1 MAIAATKLIINN
13 VFLII
18 TNFRPTK
25 IIYFVDISSKSE
37 NDSYFCRQII
47 LNHSLK
53 QIKMKKTFLLITALL
68 MMGSAAFA
76 GGGIDLAIGPKV
88 GFQTASLSYQKAD
101 IKAGFSNHFTA
112 GFFGRV
118 TIGRVYVQPE
128 VLYFKTSNV
137 FDAHVIGV
145 EENENLFNLPTGA
158 NVNLTLNQ
166 MNLQVPILVGF
177 NVIDLDVVTLRA
189 QVGPTANFVL
199 QSKTLYDQTYTLE
212 GQTAEIANTTTDEKF
227 NPKSISWGL
236 QAGLGVD
243 VLKRITLDINYN
255 FGLSKMFDALNETTL
270 GETFDFSNIDNT
282 KQNMFMVT
290 IGYKFF

>member
-1 MAIAATKLIINN
+1 MAPL
-13 VFLII
+13 
-18 TNFRPTK
+18 
-25 IIYFVDISSKSE
+25 
-37 NDSYFCRQII
+37 
-47 LNHSLK
+47 
-53 QIKMKKTFLLITALL
+53 
-68 MMGSAAFA
+68 
-76 GGGIDLAIGPKV
+76 
-88 GFQTASLSYQKAD
+88 
-101 IKAGFSNHFTA
+101 
-112 GFFGRV
+112 
-118 TIGRVYVQPE
+118 
-128 VLYFKTSNV
+128 V

-227 NPKSISWGL
+227 NPKNISWGV